1 MKRNSSLLRI
11 TLFIIVVAVSG
22 FAVIGL
28 GRAQD
33 PQEEQLNPIIKSPSS
48 IGEVSF
54 PHQFHFEDL
63 EFECQTCHHETNAS
77 SLKMP
82 HEDYFDDFWIDC
94 RICHRSDGSAFSQPQ
109 SCSKCHHDSPTDI
122 ADETLSTKV
131 VVHKKCWECHEVEK
145 GEKAS
150 QSCTDCHLQNPDK
163 TSVSQTSVMTLMKG

>member
-1 MKRNSSLLRI
+1 MKRYSSLLRI

-22 FAVIGL
+22 FAVIGF

-33 PQEEQLNPIIKSPSS
+33 PQEGQLNPIIKSPSS
-48 IGEVSF
+48 VGEVSF

-63 EFECQTCHHETNAS
+63 ELECQTCHHETNAS
-77 SLKMP
+77 SLRMP

-94 RICHRSDGSAFSQPQ
+94 RICHKSDGLTLSQPQ

-131 VVHKKCWECHEVEK
+131 VVHKKCWECHELGK

-163 TSVSQTSVMTLMKG
+163 NSVS